1 MRVRC
6 ELSASL
12 LLCLKRVLALR
23 AEFRL
28 IVLQA
33 LLSLLALLPLA
44 QLLNLGFARLL
55 GGVRLSRLAAT
66 LARRLCLSAC
76 AGDQGCDEYD

>member
-55 GGVRLSRLAAT
+55 GGVRLSRLAA
-66 LARRLCLSAC
+66 RRLCLSAC